1 MTRILL
7 LIMATILGTFFLFT
21 PASAWYEKN
30 PDHVTSLGISLG
42 LGGGA
47 GTADVTAGGLTASQD
62 ISTGVFDLTFD
73 LLAPMADSLSL
84 FGGLSL
90 IGIST
95 DGDETSLL
103 AGQEASTFGVN
114 ARIGLRIYF
123 QK

>member
-1 MTRILL
+1 MTRLLL
-7 LIMATILGTFFLFT
+7 LITTTILTTFFLFT

-42 LGGGA
+42 LGGAA
-47 GTADVTAGGLTASQD
+47 GTVDVTGGGLTASQD
-62 ISTGVFDLTFD
+62 ISSGVFDLTFD
-73 LLAPMADSLSL
+73 LLAPLSDSLSL

-90 IGIST
+90 IST
-95 DGDETSLL
+95 AASADETPLL
-103 AGQEASTFGVN
+103 LGQDGSTFGVG